1 MNKQE
6 NIYYLLKFTSFNL
19 NTIYNIM
26 NRQIYFQDP
35 VNFND
40 PLDIEYPLINMN
52 KILNTNNNDN
62 KDGIT
67 CFSTINRI
75 NKIIYN
81 ENEET
86 NEEKGIKKINEIN
99 ELLNRL
105 LWSHYADMHKGVC
118 LVYKKN
124 NCENENFQSGLIKYV
139 NNLAYNK
146 DILKDI
152 YFYKHKHWEYENEYR
167 FVFKNKKNILVDE
180 KVLGLELDAIV
191 LGLRAYKYNE
201 EKNKQNENSLIEL
214 IKKISSSEETIID
227 STENNN
233 LGINA
238 QLKKNIPLFYINTD
252 QNDISNKNTHFD
264 LLKLNIENVY
274 PIE

>member
-52 KILNTNNNDN
+52 KILNTKNYDN

-81 ENEET
+81 EKEET

-152 YFYKHKHWEYENEYR
+152 YFYKHKHWEYENEY
-167 FVFKNKKNILVDE
+167 
-180 KVLGLELDAIV
+180 
-191 LGLRAYKYNE
+191 
-201 EKNKQNENSLIEL
+201 
-214 IKKISSSEETIID
+214 
-227 STENNN
+227 
-233 LGINA
+233 
-238 QLKKNIPLFYINTD
+238 
-252 QNDISNKNTHFD
+252 
-264 LLKLNIENVY
+264 
-274 PIE
+274 